1 MIRIIQVLRNVE
13 TNVDRKV
20 TDGNRVLKSL
30 RCSNLNKLAFA
41 HLNINSIRNK
51 FELLSQQVRDNV
63 FILMVSE
70 TETDN
75 SFPIGKFLVH
85 GFSPPYRLNRD
96 SKGDGIM
103 LYIREDIPSNHLAT
117 DKDPMESLY
126 VELNI
131 RNEKYLIN
139 CSYNPHKTMIK
150 NHLATLSNF
159 LDLASS
165 KYKKMLILGDFNV
178 GIDEPHMG
186 SFCETCNLTNLI
198 KQPTCYKNPDN
209 PTCID
214 LILTKDL
221 RRFQSTCVIETG
233 LSDFHLMTLMRT
245 SWSFKHL
252 SNEEFRKFLLDNLS
266 NQIYVNNDDGFTRFC
281 KISIVTLNSFAP
293 IKNNLLEP
301 IKCLL

>member
-1 MIRIIQVLRNVE
+1 
-13 TNVDRKV
+13 
-20 TDGNRVLKSL
+20 
-30 RCSNLNKLAFA
+30 
-41 HLNINSIRNK
+41 
-51 FELLSQQVRDNV
+51 
-63 FILMVSE
+63 MVSE

-75 SFPIGKFLVH
+75 SFPIGKFLIH
-85 GFSPPYRLNRD
+85 GFSSPYRLNRD
-96 SKGDGIM
+96 SKGGGIM

-117 DKDPMESLY
+117 DKESMESLY

-131 RNEKYLIN
+131 WNEKYLRN

-186 SFCETCNLTNLI
+186 SFCETYNLTNLI
-198 KQPTCYKNPDN
+198 KQPTCYKNLDN
-209 PTCID
+209 FTCID
-214 LILTKDL
+214 LISTKDL
-221 RRFQSTCVIETG
+221 RRFQSTCVIDTG

-245 SWSFKHL
+245 LWSFKHF
-252 SNEEFRKFLLDNLS
+252 SNEEFRNFLIDNLS
-266 NQIYVNNDDGFTRFC
+266 NQIYVNNDDGFNRFC
-281 KISIVTLNSFAP
+281 KISIDTLNSFAP